1 VISLR
6 EVIVMPKYALVR
18 DLDPGM
24 TRAEIDGL
32 ALNALSAQQSYLFR
46 GGDVPL
52 SGDHG
57 IRWIRSYWEQGGS
70 WALCLYQAPSL
81 AVLTHFQ
88 GVCETPFV
96 DGYEVDELSDPA
108 ADGDGSTTGGHRLAV
123 TFDLGT
129 DGNPN
134 EVPQA
139 VTSRAE
145 AGWVRTYWDPVG
157 YRANALFRTE
167 AADAALEELRDPEIQ
182 RIAKVIEIDPS
193 EYQ

>member
-1 VISLR
+1 
-6 EVIVMPKYALVR
+6 MPKYALIR
-18 DLDPGM
+18 QLDPAM

-32 ALNALSAQQSYLFR
+32 ALNTLASLASYLFR
-46 GGDVPL
+46 GEDVPQT
-52 SGDHG
+52 GDHG

-96 DGYEVDELSDPA
+96 DGYEVDELSDPEA
-108 ADGDGSTTGGHRLAV
+108 GRNTGADGDHRVAV

-129 DGNPN
+129 HGSPD
-134 EVPQA
+134 A
-139 VTSRAE
+139 VSRAVSGPVGAE
-145 AGWVRTYWDPVG
+145 GRSAAGWVRTYWDPVG
-157 YRANALFRTE
+157 HRATALFRVEDGE
-167 AADAALEELRDPEIQ
+167 AEVSALRKLEVQ
-182 RIAKVIEIDPS
+182 RIAKVVEVDPS